1 MTQTLELSSFSNSY
15 LEFRFTKNESG
26 DYYKRFLPFIFGDPV
41 ISESR
46 KANYINYN
54 PISRNTQIPFYT
66 GSDSRIFKIAY
77 TINTSLLQSAK
88 KDIFSI
94 IKQIKTLPNSVDGTL
109 GDNNE
114 KQKFSIVSGPNN
126 SNSDIGNRIGG
137 IKKIGEVAKQTSND
151 DQVIFVEYADYQ
163 INLIRSAVINNAQ
176 KPTYGPPIIRLNYGL
191 LYQNIPCICTDYS
204 IEHPTANDNIRNM
217 APLSKLNL
225 FKIVINFTLQEVR
238 NGDFLYSKFDY
249 KNSISQ
255 DNIVGW
261 EQIIETGHGSL
272 DPITPIYKD

>member
-1 MTQTLELSSFSNSY
+1 MTQPLELSSFSNSY

-26 DYYKRFLPFIFGDPV
+26 AYYKRFLPFIFGDPI

-88 KDIFSI
+88 KDLFSI
-94 IKQIKTLPNSVDGTL
+94 IKQIKTLPNSVEGTL
-109 GDNNE
+109 GDDTE
-114 KQKFSIVSGPNN
+114 KQKFSIVSDPK
-126 SNSDIGNRIGG
+126 STNSDIGRRIGG
-137 IKKIGEVAKQTSND
+137 IKKIGEAAGQTIND
-151 DQVIFVEYADYQ
+151 EELIFAEYADYQ

-176 KPTYGPPIIRLNYGL
+176 KPAYGPPIIRLNYGL

-204 IEHPTANDNIRNM
+204 IEHPALDDNKRNI